1 MNFHTW
7 LLQVGKSPK
16 SAKSYSN
23 AISGVITSWATKA
36 GVIDRPLTEITSVR
50 QLAELV
56 DRIKAIDIF
65 VERNT
70 KGNAMYS
77 SALAAYLEYL
87 SDISSE
93 DVQEDIQDVLS
104 DHGIDNTEKA
114 TLVNARVGQG
124 QFRRQLID
132 QWGRCAL
139 TGYRDPRFLVAS
151 HIKPWRKSTN
161 HERLDP
167 YNGLLLLPNLDKA
180 FDLGYISFE
189 DTGRIMIS
197 GALEDEEAL
206 GVRVT
211 MRLELHNN
219 HRDYMTYHRQWV
231 FKSD

>member
-1 MNFHTW
+1 
-7 LLQVGKSPK
+7 
-16 SAKSYSN
+16 
-23 AISGVITSWATKA
+23 
-36 GVIDRPLTEITSVR
+36 
-50 QLAELV
+50 
-56 DRIKAIDIF
+56 
-65 VERNT
+65 
-70 KGNAMYS
+70 
-77 SALAAYLEYL
+77 
-87 SDISSE
+87 
-93 DVQEDIQDVLS
+93 
-104 DHGIDNTEKA
+104 
-114 TLVNARVGQG
+114 
-124 QFRRQLID
+124 
-132 QWGRCAL
+132 
-139 TGYRDPRFLVAS
+139 VAS